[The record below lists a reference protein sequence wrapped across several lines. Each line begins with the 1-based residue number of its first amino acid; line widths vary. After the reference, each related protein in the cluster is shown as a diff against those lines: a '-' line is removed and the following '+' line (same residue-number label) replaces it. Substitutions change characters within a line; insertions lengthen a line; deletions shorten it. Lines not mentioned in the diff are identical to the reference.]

1 MAGTYT
7 YNPPANTSPGTK
19 PGSSSNVKN
28 RIYTKF
34 NSTIQ
39 LDEISF
45 AQTTERDTQKLED
58 VASIEYPLIRINDY
72 ILGRTEIDSMSI
84 DCTEFLPR
92 IILSVTFFN
101 DVFVSR
107 EMPKDGDIISIAIRH
122 KSDILT
128 IIRNDYVIT
137 GVVTNPK
144 PTTIVAP
151 TKMTFFGELF
161 IPGLKSQKM
170 DLSFVGTSM
179 DAIKNFCSKMGL
191 GFATNEDNTD
201 DKQIWLK
208 ANTAGDVFVKDT
220 VQRSW
225 KDEQS
230 FYDVWI
236 DIYYNLNF
244 VNINK
249 QLMSAE
255 DNIDMAAMIHNLD
268 SNWTYG
274 ADTTQGETQAMPKV
288 FSNYMNYRT
297 TSFYI
302 NSWKP
307 NNRSSSITFQVG
319 TKMTCEMF
327 EHNINSYNNGDAQKY
342 WALQIDPIY
351 DKQKTNKYIILRGRA
366 TYDTSTNNK
375 DLARAN
381 YSYVDLYEKFPWLG
395 IQYTVSNSNDDN
407 SKWDGNQHKNYLR
420 ARVQN
425 LINNK
430 ELEKLNLEIS
440 VNGTNFNIIR
450 ADKIPVVLVKKDAM
464 ENLQINSE
472 AFVNDML
479 DMFYSGWY
487 LVKGFKLHWD
497 KNRDDSIMTNFTQEF
512 ILTRREWPAP
522 MPTVAVPAK

>member
-1 MAGTYT
+1 MAGGTYT
-7 YNPPANTSPGTK
+7 YNPQSSGKPGTQ
-19 PGSSSNVKN
+19 PNSSGSKF
-28 RIYTKF
+28 RIYTVF
-34 NSTIQ
+34 NSKIQ

-45 AQTTERDTQKLED
+45 PQMTKGETQKLED
-58 VASIEYPLIRINDY
+58 VASVEYPLIRINDY
-72 ILGRTEIDSMSI
+72 ILGRNEIESMTIESI
-84 DCTEFLPR
+84 EFLPR
-92 IILSVTFFN
+92 IILSCTFFN

-107 EMPKDGDIISIAIRH
+107 EMPKDGDLISVAIRN
-122 KSDILT
+122 KSDVLN

-144 PTTIVAP
+144 PTTVNAP
-151 TKMTFFGELF
+151 TRMTFFGELF
-161 IPGLKSQKM
+161 IPGLKSQKL
-170 DLSFVGTSM
+170 DLSFLGTSM
-179 DAIKNFCSKMGL
+179 DALKNFCIKLGL
-191 GFATNEDNTD
+191 GFASNEDNTD

-208 ANTAGDVFVKDT
+208 ANTSGDIFIKDT
-220 VQRSW
+220 IQRSW

-230 FYDVWI
+230 FYDAWI

-244 VNINK
+244 ININK

-255 DNIDMAAMIHNLD
+255 DKIDMAAMINNLD
-268 SNWTYG
+268 NNQTYG
-274 ADTTQGETQAMPKV
+274 VDTTQGETQAMPKV
-288 FSNYMNYRT
+288 FSNYMNHRT

-307 NNRSSSITFQVG
+307 NNRSSTITFQVG

-327 EHNINSYNNGDAQKY
+327 EHNINSYVNSDAQKY

-366 TYDTSTNNK
+366 TYDSSTNNK

-395 IQYTVSNSNDDN
+395 IQYTISNPNDSNL
-407 SKWDGNQHKNYLR
+407 KWDGNQHKNYLR

-450 ADKIPVVLVKKDAM
+450 ADKIPIVLVKKDAM
-464 ENLQINSE
+464 ENLQINQDAE
-472 AFVNDML
+472 MNDML

-487 LVKGFKLHWD
+487 
-497 KNRDDSIMTNFTQEF
+497 
-512 ILTRREWPAP
+512 
-522 MPTVAVPAK
+522 